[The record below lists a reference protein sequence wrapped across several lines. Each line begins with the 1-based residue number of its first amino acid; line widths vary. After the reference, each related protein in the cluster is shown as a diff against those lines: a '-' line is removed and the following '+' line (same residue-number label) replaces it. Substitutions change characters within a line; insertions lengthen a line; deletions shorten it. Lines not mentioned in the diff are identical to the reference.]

1 MTKELAIRLRTIIA
15 ALLETEHK
23 REWTCAVNHN
33 KHSDA
38 KDDWELH
45 LFSRVNGASDY
56 CDLTLLAHFIESM
69 GIGVLFIASEY
80 DMGTTIP
87 KNVKSWMLF

>member
-1 MTKELAIRLRTIIA
+1 MTRELALRLRTIIA

-23 REWTCAVNHN
+23 RDWTCAVHHN
-33 KHSDA
+33 ELLDA

-45 LFSRVNGASDY
+45 LFSREDGASDY

-69 GIGVLFIASEY
+69 GIGVLFIASKY
-80 DMGTTIP
+80 DMGTTEP
-87 KNVKSWMLF
+87 KKIKSWMLF